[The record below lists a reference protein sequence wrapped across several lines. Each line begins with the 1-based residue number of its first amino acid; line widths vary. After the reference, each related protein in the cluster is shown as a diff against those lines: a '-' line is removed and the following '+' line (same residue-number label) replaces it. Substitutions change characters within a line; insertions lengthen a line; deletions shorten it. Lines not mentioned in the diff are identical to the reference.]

1 MKSLKTFMTAG
12 ILAVGF
18 AGMANAQTVIKFT
31 GSTAY
36 RANVHT
42 AILHA
47 MGSSNG
53 TSLTS
58 GSFGYVGTTL
68 GGASQAMFVGS
79 VAGNPVIIKTS
90 WSGSEGGL
98 KTVSNNV
105 NVAFLSDSNSANLTP
120 AGAGSLGGLGDVSVP
135 DVAMSDTW
143 QSSSNYNG
151 TYQGVNYAALTES
164 GTSPVG
170 VVPFKWLASP
180 GTTFTN
186 ITSQQVR
193 GLYSNGYLA
202 QALFTS
208 GTGDESKLV
217 VAVGRD
223 PDSGTRLTAFAE
235 SGVGATATV
244 KQYQPNVLVGGTGAS
259 VIVSATGQVITS
271 LTPTPSGL
279 VNGITVNTFNNGFSS
294 GGTLA
299 KAFGCTVSGS
309 CTVAGKSGV
318 TGVTMVG
325 YAGSNDADGNALPA
339 GGVELSFNGVTLGKL
354 SDYNTSTALTEGL
367 YTFWGYEHVYYRSA
381 AVGTTVQT
389 VADAV
394 AAKIHDVDAVVLLK
408 NMKVK
413 RTGDGLTVKQNY

>member
-1 MKSLKTFMTAG
+1 MTAG
-12 ILAVGF
+12 LLVAGLATG
-18 AGMANAQTVIKFT
+18 ANAQTVVKFT

-47 MGSSNG
+47 LGSTNG

-58 GSFGYVGTTL
+58 GSFGYVGTSF
-68 GGASQAMFVGS
+68 GGASQALFVGTI
-79 VAGNPVIIKTS
+79 AGNPVIIKTS

-98 KTVSNNV
+98 KTVSNSV

-135 DVAMSDTW
+135 DVAMSDSW

-170 VVPFKWLASP
+170 VVPFKWIA
-180 GTTFTN
+180 TNNATFTG
-186 ITSQQVR
+186 ITSQQAR

-202 QALFTS
+202 QALFTGS
-208 GTGDESKLV
+208 NADESKLV
-217 VAVGRD
+217 VAIGRD
-223 PDSGTRLTAFAE
+223 PDSGTRLITFAE
-235 SGVGATATV
+235 SGIGATATI
-244 KQYQPNVLVGGTGAS
+244 KEYQPNVLVGGTGAS

-299 KAFGCTVSGS
+299 KALGCTVSGS

-318 TGVTMVG
+318 TGVTIVG
-325 YAGSNDADGNALPA
+325 YAGTNDADGTAIPA
-339 GGVELSFNGVTLGKL
+339 GGVELAYNGVKLGVFG
-354 SDYNTSTALTEGL
+354 DYNTATALTEGL
-367 YTFWGYEHVYYRSA
+367 YTMWGYEHVYYRSA

-394 AAKIHDVDAVVLLK
+394 AAKIHDVDAVVKLSS
-408 NMKVK
+408 MKVK

>member
-1 MKSLKTFMTAG
+1 MTAG
-12 ILAVGF
+12 ILAVGL
-18 AGMANAQTVIKFT
+18 AGMANAQTVVKFT

-47 MGSSNG
+47 MGSTNG

-58 GSFGYVGTTL
+58 GSFGYVGTSL
-68 GGASQAMFVGS
+68 GGASQAMFIGS
-79 VAGNPVIIKTS
+79 IGGNPVIIKTS

-98 KTVSNNV
+98 KTVSNSV

-120 AGAGSLGGLGDVSVP
+120 AGAGSLGGTGDSSVP

-170 VVPFKWLASP
+170 IVPFKWIASP
-180 GTTFTN
+180 NATFTN
-186 ITSQQVR
+186 ITAQQIR
-193 GLYSNGYLA
+193 GLYGNGYLP

-208 GTGDESKLV
+208 GTGDETKLV
-217 VAVGRD
+217 VAIGRD

-244 KQYQPNVLVGGTGAS
+244 KQYQPMVGAS
-259 VIVSATGQVITS
+259 VVSATGQTITS
-271 LTPTPSGL
+271 FVPTPSGT

-299 KAFGCTVSGS
+299 KAFGCTVSAAA
-309 CTVAGKSGV
+309 TVAGKAG
-318 TGVTMVG
+318 TPGVTMVG
-325 YAGSNDADGNALPA
+325 YAGSNDADANALPA
-339 GGVELSFNGVTLGKL
+339 GGIELAYNGVTLGKL

-381 AVGTTVQT
+381 AVGTAVQT

-394 AAKIHDVDAVVLLK
+394 AAKIHDVDAVVRLSS
-408 NMKVK
+408 MKVK
-413 RTGDGLTVKQNY
+413 RTGDGLTVKQTY